1 MATVPPSI
9 TDTEERSNRLR
20 EIKDEVLALSVSPL
34 YPYRTENKYLPV
46 IGEGNHHAHIVFI
59 GEAPGQNEAK
69 TGKPFCGAAG
79 KILDELLSSIG
90 LSRTD
95 IYITNILKDRPPKN
109 RDPLPH
115 EIKLYAPFLDRQ
127 LAIIRPRVIATLGR
141 FSMNYIFER
150 LGIEDKLKPISK
162 MHGETFSAQASFGE
176 VTIVPL
182 YHPAVA
188 LYNRDTKKILL
199 SDFQKLKP
207 FL

>member
-1 MATVPPSI
+1 MATVPLST
-9 TDTEERSNRLR
+9 TDTEGRSNRLR
-20 EIKDEVLALSVSPL
+20 EIKDEVLALSTSPL
-34 YPYRTENKYLPV
+34 YSYRTENTYFPV
-46 IGEGNHHAHIVFI
+46 IGEGNHYARIVFV

-90 LSRTD
+90 LLRTD

-109 RDPLPH
+109 RDPLPD
-115 EIKLYAPFLDRQ
+115 EIRLYAPFLDRQ
-127 LAIIRPRVIATLGR
+127 LDIIGPRVIATLGR

-150 LGIEDKLKPISK
+150 LGMGDTLGPISQ
-162 MHGETFSAQASFGE
+162 MHGKIFSTEASFGE
-176 VTIVPL
+176 VTIIPL

-199 SDFQKLKP
+199 EDFQKLKP
-207 FL
+207 FI

>member
-1 MATVPPSI
+1 MATVPPLT
-9 TDTEERSNRLR
+9 TDTEGRSNRLR
-20 EIKDEVLALSVSPL
+20 EIKDEVLALSSSPL
-34 YPYRTENKYLPV
+34 YSYRIDNRYFPV
-46 IGEGNHHAHIVFI
+46 IGEGNHCARVVFI

-79 KILDELLSSIG
+79 KILDELLSSIS
-90 LSRTD
+90 LLRTD

-109 RDPLPH
+109 RDPLPN

-127 LAIIRPRVIATLGR
+127 LDIIRPTVIATLGR

-150 LGIEDKLKPISK
+150 LGMEDKLGPISK
-162 MHGETFSAQASFGE
+162 MHGEIFPAKAPFGE
-176 VTIVPL
+176 VTIIPL

-199 SDFQKLKP
+199 ADFQKLKT